1 MRSQSDL
8 SQSATSAPP
17 RMIEVQEILSPRAWI
32 ARHHAQAT
40 GRRDTEHACAASLT

>member
-32 ARHHAQAT
+32 ARHHAANNRP
-40 GRRDTEHACAASLT
+40 RRDGACAASLT